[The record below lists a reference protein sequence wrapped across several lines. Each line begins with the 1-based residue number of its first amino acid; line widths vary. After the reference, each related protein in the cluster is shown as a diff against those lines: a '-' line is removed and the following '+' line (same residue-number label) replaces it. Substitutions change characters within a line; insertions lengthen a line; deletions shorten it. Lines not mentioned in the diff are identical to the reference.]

1 MRKEIENLHS
11 LKYYLDVRG
20 AMSCNILKKKKKMSV
35 AFKILCLNK
44 IGNTLIFVV
53 SRKQNS
59 VFLL

>member
-20 AMSCNILKKKKKMSV
+20 AMSCNILKKKKMSV